1 MKEKISYER
10 LLEIATKMH
19 LYIFLN
25 TDNEQKVYDELGLT
39 NEESKILGY
48 TGQYFIKESDK

>member
-39 NEESKILGY
+39 NEENKILGY
-48 TGQYFIKESDK
+48 SGAYFIKGK